1 VLDRLESLPTLEEG
15 PNVSFYTL
23 DEHLELLRKV
33 GAFLYPL
40 VVVLLAI
47 TNREQM
53 APFTSTNRC

>member
-15 PNVSFYTL
+15 HNVSFYTL
-23 DEHLELLRKV
+23 DEQLELLSKV
-33 GAFLYPL
+33 GAFVYPL